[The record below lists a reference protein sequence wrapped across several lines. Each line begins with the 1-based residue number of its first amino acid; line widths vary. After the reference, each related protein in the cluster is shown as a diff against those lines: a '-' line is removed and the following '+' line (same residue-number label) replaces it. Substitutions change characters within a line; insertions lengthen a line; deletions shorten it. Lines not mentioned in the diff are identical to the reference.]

1 MNNETKELI
10 YFLLDHH
17 DIEHSYVKI
26 GKCEAIDHAGLESPL
41 NQTAVFKRLGG
52 CQTGNPRP
60 LIMIGYLYSKE
71 KYWHKVFSSHQVE
84 GEWFHY
90 QPIKHII
97 LNLRLAPVAKALKKH
112 QDNLLNNIWNYYYRH
127 NSRPSREAER
137 ERWDKAYNK
146 ERRQIERLTYT
157 QYITSSEENYKDIAQ
172 QVIRNRFK
180 TGRGQLENNAIL
192 HEYKANYEFITRVIN
207 TIFSVQSQIKTKAKN
222 SIIDLLGDVIHEGE
236 PYFNLEGSGWEASGI
251 SLRNGVKLSN
261 LAGSSI
267 TEHAYK
273 LLEKDRKE
281 LEIEGLYTS
290 NGYDALSK
298 ERDEQKNKTVSENL
312 QDELEPLPTSP
323 MSNE

>member
-1 MNNETKELI
+1 MIYIENHLKGYLERTMKNKELI
-10 YFLLDHH
+10 YFLLDHE
-17 DIEHSYVKI
+17 DTEHSYVKI
-26 GKCEAIDHAGLESPL
+26 GCSAVIDHTDLESPV

-60 LIMIGYLYSKE
+60 LIMIGYLYGEE
-71 KYWHKVFSSHQVE
+71 KYWHNVFSSHLVE

-97 LNLRLAPVAKALKKH
+97 LNLRLAPVRKALEKH
-112 QDNLLNNIWNYYYRH
+112 QGNLLKNLWNYYYRH
-127 NSRPSREAER
+127 NSRPSMKAEQ
-137 ERWDKAYNK
+137 ERWDNAYDK
-146 ERRQIERLTYT
+146 EKRQIERLTYE

-192 HEYKANYEFITRVIN
+192 HEYKGNYEFITRVID
-207 TIFSVQSQIKTKAKN
+207 TMFTAHSQIKTKAKN

-273 LLEKDRKE
+273 LVEKDRKE

-290 NGYDALSK
+290 NGYEK
-298 ERDEQKNKTVSENL
+298 MEKNAE
-312 QDELEPLPTSP
+312 
-323 MSNE
+323 